1 MIGVFD
7 FDGTTG
13 ITVAKETPCLWQ
25 FRNVEFATNDI
36 LSARPTKLLSRMK
49 GYRKVCVLT
58 ARGSGNGLMREAL
71 RKYFKRNGVYLPS
84 SKIITVGDF
93 EGSTAEKKQFVLSV
107 LA

>member
-36 LSARPTKLLSRMK
+36 LSARPTIIVEQNEGLS
-49 GYRKVCVLT
+49 
-58 ARGSGNGLMREAL
+58 
-71 RKYFKRNGVYLPS
+71 
-84 SKIITVGDF
+84 
-93 EGSTAEKKQFVLSV
+93 
-107 LA
+107 